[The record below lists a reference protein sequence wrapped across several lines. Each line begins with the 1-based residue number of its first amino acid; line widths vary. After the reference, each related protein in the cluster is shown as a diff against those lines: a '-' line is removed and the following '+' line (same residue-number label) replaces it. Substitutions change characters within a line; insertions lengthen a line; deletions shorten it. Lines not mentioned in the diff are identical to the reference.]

1 MLGKMASRKHY
12 LFFYLLFILLLA
24 SCTKPN
30 QYFARERYIVTTNT
44 LNIRIDPT
52 QLSRNIGVLKKGDV
66 ITALAS
72 DKYWVM
78 VNVGDQTGFVSIEYL
93 KKIDPISAPKIVSF
107 IEKNAD
113 WRRWPFWIISIL
125 LFALWVISELGFMRY
140 ENHLKIK
147 YNINTKKI
155 SVTPLVFFASGILTA
170 ILYLYWKDQV
180 IESLFYKFSFLP
192 RGMGSI
198 AWIIWI
204 LYLTLLLGMNIDFI
218 GSVYRSGIKYGPL
231 TFLMELGINLIIFIT
246 TFFLI
251 ISLFMAAIIFL
262 IVFFAVLYTIVVTE
276 NSKSFSGFIVGKK

>member
-24 SCTKPN
+24 SCAKPN

-52 QLSRNIGVLKKGDV
+52 QLSRNIGVLKKGDI

-78 VNVGDQTGFVSIEYL
+78 VKVGDQTGFVSIEYV
-93 KKIDPISAPKIVSF
+93 KRIDPISAPKIVSF
-107 IEKNAD
+107 IERNAN
-113 WRRWPFWIISIL
+113 WVKWQFWVISIIL
-125 LFALWVISELGFMRY
+125 IILWVISELGLMRY
-140 ENHLKIK
+140 ENRLKIK
-147 YNINTKKI
+147 FNVNAKKI
-155 SVTPLVFFASGILTA
+155 SVTPLVFFATGILTA

-180 IESLFYKFSFLP
+180 VESLFYKFAFLP

-204 LYLTLLLGMNIDFI
+204 LYLTLLLGMIIDFI
-218 GSVYRSGIKYGPL
+218 GSIYRSGIRYGL
-231 TFLMELGINLIIFIT
+231 VIFLMELGVNLIIFLT

-276 NSKSFSGFIVGKK
+276 NSKSFSGFIGAKK

>member
-12 LFFYLLFILLLA
+12 IFFYLLFILLLA

-52 QLSRNIGVLKKGDV
+52 QLSRNIGVLKKGDI

-78 VNVGDQTGFVSIEYL
+78 VKIGDQTGFVSIEYV
-93 KKIDPISAPKIVSF
+93 KRIDPIAAPKIVSF
-107 IEKNAD
+107 IERNAD
-113 WRRWPFWIISIL
+113 WVKWQFWVISIL
-125 LFALWVISELGFMRY
+125 LITLWVISELGLMRF

-147 YNINTKKI
+147 FNVNAKKI
-155 SVTPLVFFASGILTA
+155 SVTPLVFFATGILTA

-180 IESLFYKFSFLP
+180 IESMFYKFAFLP

-198 AWIIWI
+198 AWIVWI
-204 LYLTLLLGMNIDFI
+204 LYLTLFLGMIIDFI
-218 GSVYRSGIKYGPL
+218 GSVYRSGFKYGL
-231 TFLMELGINLIIFIT
+231 VIFLMEFGINLIIFLT

-251 ISLFMAAIIFL
+251 ISLFMAAIVFL

-276 NSKSFSGFIVGKK
+276 NSKSFSGFIGGKK

>member
-1 MLGKMASRKHY
+1 
-12 LFFYLLFILLLA
+12 LLLA

-78 VNVGDQTGFVSIEYL
+78 VKVGDQTGFVSIEYV

-107 IEKNAD
+107 IERNAD
-113 WRRWPFWIISIL
+113 WMKWQFWVISIIL
-125 LFALWVISELGFMRY
+125 ITLWVISELGLMRY
-140 ENHLKIK
+140 ENRLKIK
-147 YNINTKKI
+147 FNVNAKKI
-155 SVTPLVFFASGILTA
+155 SVTPLVFFATGILTA

-180 IESLFYKFSFLP
+180 IESIFHKSSFLP

-204 LYLTLLLGMNIDFI
+204 LYLTLLFGMIVDFI
-218 GSVYRSGIKYGPL
+218 GSIYRSGIRYGL
-231 TFLMELGINLIIFIT
+231 VTFLMELGINLIIFLT

-276 NSKSFSGFIVGKK
+276 NSKSFSGFISGK

>member
-1 MLGKMASRKHY
+1 MVSRKHY
-12 LFFYLLFILLLA
+12 LYLYLLFILLLA

-52 QLSRNIGVLKKGDV
+52 QLSKNIGVLKKGEI

-78 VNVGDQTGFVSIEYL
+78 VKVGDQTGFVSIEYV
-93 KKIDPISAPKIVSF
+93 KKIDPIAAPKIVSF
-107 IEKNAD
+107 IERSAD
-113 WRRWPFWIISIL
+113 WVKWQFWVISIIL
-125 LFALWVISELGFMRY
+125 ITLWVISELGLMQY
-140 ENHLKIK
+140 ENRLKIK
-147 YNINTKKI
+147 FNINAKKI
-155 SVTPLVFFASGILTA
+155 SVTPLVFFATGILTA

-204 LYLTLLLGMNIDFI
+204 LYLTLLLGMIVDFS
-218 GSVYRSGIKYGPL
+218 GSIYRSGIKYGAV
-231 TFLMELGINLIIFIT
+231 TFIMELGINFIIFLT

-262 IVFFAVLYTIVVTE
+262 IVFFAILYTIVVTE

>member
-1 MLGKMASRKHY
+1 MLGKMVSRKHY
-12 LFFYLLFILLLA
+12 LYLYLLFILLLA

-52 QLSRNIGVLKKGDV
+52 QLSKNIGVLKKGEI

-78 VNVGDQTGFVSIEYL
+78 VKVGDQTGFVSIEYV
-93 KKIDPISAPKIVSF
+93 KKIDPIAAPKIVSF
-107 IEKNAD
+107 IERSAD
-113 WRRWPFWIISIL
+113 WVKWQFWVISIIL
-125 LFALWVISELGFMRY
+125 ITLWVISELGLMQY
-140 ENHLKIK
+140 ENRLKIK
-147 YNINTKKI
+147 FNINAKKI
-155 SVTPLVFFASGILTA
+155 SVTPLVFFATGILTA

-204 LYLTLLLGMNIDFI
+204 LYLTLLLGMIVDFS
-218 GSVYRSGIKYGPL
+218 GSIYRSGIKYGAV
-231 TFLMELGINLIIFIT
+231 TFIMELGINFIIFLT

-262 IVFFAVLYTIVVTE
+262 IVFFAILYTIVVTE